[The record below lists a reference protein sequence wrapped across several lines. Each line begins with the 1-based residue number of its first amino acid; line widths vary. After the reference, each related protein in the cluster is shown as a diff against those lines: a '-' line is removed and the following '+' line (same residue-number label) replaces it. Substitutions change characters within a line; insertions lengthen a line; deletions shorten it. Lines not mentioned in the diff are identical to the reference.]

1 MPQSDGPVLTNVDF
15 LTFFSCRI
23 FPPHLFL
30 SRYIYLLFTTLP
42 HFIFCP
48 HSSLPSCSISTEE
61 FLSRRVLPLRKHP
74 FCHHVF
80 PDYKQ
85 RGNFMLLCNKWMGVG
100 ECIGTISVPL
110 NDIVITPWATETECT
125 VTWWRHGKLVLAED
139 QWYNFCR
146 LLANWKI
153 SHMRSIEY
161 LLVTNWSHLVNLCSE
176 FLWYYRKHDLSSS
189 YPHLF
194 TVTTPGSSVKG
205 WQMRHMLL

>member
-85 RGNFMLLCNKWMGVG
+85 LYAAMQQVNGCWRMYRHHFSSFEWYCHYTVGNRNRMHCNMMTSWKIGVG
-100 ECIGTISVPL
+100 WGSVIQFLQTLSKLKNIAYEVYRIFIG
-110 NDIVITPWATETECT
+110 
-125 VTWWRHGKLVLAED
+125 D
-139 QWYNFCR
+139 Q
-146 LLANWKI
+146 
-153 SHMRSIEY
+153 
-161 LLVTNWSHLVNLCSE
+161 LVTFSKSLLRVLVVL
-176 FLWYYRKHDLSSS
+176 
-189 YPHLF
+189 
-194 TVTTPGSSVKG
+194 
-205 WQMRHMLL
+205 